1 MAGSS
6 NDGDLNKD
14 CRAMF
19 MMCVEKC
26 AGKELSTTE
35 KSICKSNA
43 MNKLLKEVFDGKI
56 ANAVDATMFPK
67 LCDKTTWVGNK
78 Q

>member
-6 NDGDLNKD
+6 TGGDLDKD
-14 CRAMF
+14 CRNMF

-26 AGKELSTTE
+26 LGKELPTAE

-43 MNKLLKEVFDGKI
+43 INKLLKEVFDAKT
-56 ANAVDATMFPK
+56 ANAVDATIYPK
-67 LCDKTTWVGNK
+67 FCDKTT
-78 Q
+78 